1 MGIDRRTVLRAGL
14 GGLATATLSPLA
26 GLAAEQAEPQT
37 EVTRLN
43 DRLGMVS
50 GVGCNVL
57 ALSTPQGRLLVDGG
71 AAANTKALLKRLR
84 DLPGGDHVHTLFN
97 THWHPDQTGSNEALA
112 KAGAVIVAH
121 EKTRWWLA
129 TDHWVPAQDRY
140 EKARPKAAIPT
151 KTFYVSGSMSAGP
164 EHIDYGYLLEAH
176 TDGDLYVYC
185 RDSNVLA
192 VGHAASPVRDPE
204 LDWFAG
210 GWIGGRLDALALLIK
225 LANDETRIVPAFGP
239 VLTRAQLRAEF
250 DLWQTIYD
258 RSVEYLRK
266 AFSAKD
272 MVDAGVLQNLPRT
285 FADPQKLMYDVCKGL
300 WAHHNMLT
308 HDIV

>member
-43 DRLGMVS
+43 DRLGMMS

-57 ALSTPQGRLLVDGG
+57 ALSTPQGLLLVDGG

-176 TDGDLYVYC
+176 TDGDLYVYFPQQ
-185 RDSNVLA
+185 NVLA
-192 VGHAASPVRDPE
+192 VGGAACGQGWPVV
-204 LDWFAG
+204 DWWTG
-210 GWIGGRLDALALLIK
+210 GWIGGMVGGLQRIQSV
-225 LANDETRIVPAFGP
+225 ANRDTKIVPADGP
-239 VLTRAQLRAEF
+239 VL
-250 DLWQTIYD
+250 
-258 RSVEYLRK
+258 S
-266 AFSAKD
+266 
-272 MVDAGVLQNLPRT
+272 
-285 FADPQKLMYDVCKGL
+285 FADVAAQAEMYGAIFDRLNQMLNKGRGPSEAVEAKPAKEYEARMGNSDEFIRRAFESQ
-300 WAHHNMLT
+300 WAYLSP
-308 HDIV
+308 DA